1 MSKILPL
8 NLPWPQQRLSV
19 HSSAAHSAPAGSCP
33 FPTMP
38 YICSKPSRSS
48 CCSYGCSFPR
58 TPTSEPMLF
67 NRLWIDPTPY
77 IKRDDGCDGY
87 SLQLPSCRCVNKGG
101 VLNFWKKASIKSI
114 FKEGSSR
121 CSFSYYPAGLT
132 EVQTKGFRILQKVL
146 RSNICIQTTWISSWN
161 FKCPKCSYHYK
172 QPSEAHD
179 VSQILHSILQTSK
192 GLRRSLPHCNSP
204 MSPDLSGYLSQTST
218 VKVRSISQNHES
230 PGEHYKDRYTS
241 LYISNLFQTAPVS
254 NNASERGKSAESQPG
269 DFAFC
274 HCQAQEMVWRLGPS
288 LQRRY
293 LSQLDS
299 KQRRSTRSQSTKLLP
314 LPGSIVTK

>member
-179 VSQILHSILQTSK
+179 VSQILHSILQTFKRPAKEFATLQFSNEPRSK
-192 GLRRSLPHCNSP
+192 WLLVPNLYSESEE
-204 MSPDLSGYLSQTST
+204 YL
-218 VKVRSISQNHES
+218 
-230 PGEHYKDRYTS
+230 
-241 LYISNLFQTAPVS
+241 A
-254 NNASERGKSAESQPG
+254 KSWIAG
-269 DFAFC
+269 
-274 HCQAQEMVWRLGPS
+274 GT
-288 LQRRY
+288 LQRPVY
-293 LSQLDS
+293 IIIHQQSLSNRPRQ
-299 KQRRSTRSQSTKLLP
+299 Q
-314 LPGSIVTK
+314 